1 MIHVLIVHQTALIG
15 SIISSVLS
23 GEPDIEVLDQAN
35 SVDEALSKLEEK
47 EYNVILVTA
56 TLPDN
61 GAMRLTEAVAEVAP
75 EVKVLVTGLPEAQS
89 AILQFVTAGAS
100 GYVLQDVPV
109 ENLLDNVRAVH
120 DGKAIVSPDI
130 AAALMTQVS
139 KLARISAQ
147 SELDPA
153 AYDELTPREHDVL
166 NLIGQGLTNQEIADR
181 LFIEV
186 GTVKNHVHNILK
198 KLDASSRDEA
208 AAHLPF
214 IQEEE
219 QSNSLDSV

>member
-23 GEPDIEVLDQAN
+23 GEPDIEVLGQAS
-35 SVDEALSKLEEK
+35 SVDEALSKLEE
-47 EYNVILVTA
+47 EDYNVILVTA

-75 EVKVLVTGLPEAQS
+75 DVKVLVTGLPEAKS

-120 DGKAIVSPDI
+120 DDKAIVSPDI

-147 SELDPA
+147 SDLDPA

-166 NLIGQGLTNQEIADR
+166 NLIGEGLTNQEIADR

-214 IQEEE
+214 IREE
-219 QSNSLDSV
+219 